1 MSIDNVTPIRPTD
14 GPQPPQKPTT
24 EPRKRRALLLDA
36 HRTYNTGDPPDF
48 DTQDVI
54 RGLYGVSVA
63 LDEDREGEAT
73 PWLVSAAR
81 VLASLLHHAA
91 EYESDEV

>member
-1 MSIDNVTPIRPTD
+1 MSTDNKVIPIRTAGD
-14 GPQPPQKPTT
+14 QPPQKPT
-24 EPRKRRALLLDA
+24 RKR
-36 HRTYNTGDPPDF
+36 HE
-48 DTQDVI
+48 
-54 RGLYGVSVA
+54 A
-63 LDEDREGEAT
+63 LDEDTEGEAT